1 MSIPERNL
9 VKRMAAQVRIDLVFV
24 GLMVLT
30 FVMMSSNCSLVSP
43 VKLEQSESL
52 KPVDQSS
59 LRRLD
64 LVYGVF

>member
-9 VKRMAAQVRIDLVFV
+9 VKRMATLVIIDLVLV

-59 LRRLD
+59 LRSLD